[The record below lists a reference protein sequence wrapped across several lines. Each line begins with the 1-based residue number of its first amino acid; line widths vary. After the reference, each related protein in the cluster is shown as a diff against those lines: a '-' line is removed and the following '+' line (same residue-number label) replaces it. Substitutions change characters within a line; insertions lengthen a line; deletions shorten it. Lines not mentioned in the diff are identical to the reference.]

1 MIFVKKSREDSN
13 QKVVSLFLKRVKKSN
28 LIARKRKT
36 KHTEKP
42 LSDLEKKRKAIRV
55 AKYAENLTVLERTSK
70 K

>member
-1 MIFVKKSREDSN
+1 MIFVKKNREDSN

-42 LSDLEKKRKAIRV
+42 ISDLEKKRKAIRQ
-55 AKYAENLTVLERTSK
+55 ARYLENQTVLDRVSK